1 MPAHIR
7 KRLALVTFAIVLS
20 LVIGTGGF
28 VVIEGYPLVDAFYMS
43 LITVATVGYTE
54 VHPLS
59 TAGRIFNSA
68 LILFGVTTLF
78 LGVAAMAQTV
88 IELELSGYFPKRRIK
103 KMIEN
108 LKDHYIVC
116 GFGRVGRGAAAELK
130 RSGVPFIIVDRSEAK
145 VDRAMRDGL
154 LAGLGDST
162 LDATLREVGIER
174 ARGLIAALA
183 TDADNLFL
191 TISAKTL
198 NPMLNVAARV
208 VEEEAEEKF
217 RRAGADAVFA
227 TYTITGSRLAQSIL
241 RPHVV
246 HFLDLATMDTGL
258 KVSIEQVRVGESS
271 EFVSKSLRQIQLRR
285 EVGVIVLAIR
295 RAGGEMLFNPD
306 PEAEIR
312 AGDHLIAMG
321 TEEQLAKMNQ
331 LMAEAHA

>member
-1 MPAHIR
+1 MLHIR
-7 KRLALVTFAIVLS
+7 RRMALVVAAVGAS
-20 LVIGTGGF
+20 LLIGTVGF
-28 VVIEGYPLVDAFYMS
+28 VVIDGYPLFDAFYMAV
-43 LITVATVGYTE
+43 ITVATVGYSE
-54 VHPLS
+54 IRPLS
-59 TAGRIFNSA
+59 PAGRVFNSF
-68 LILFGVTTLF
+68 LILFGVTALLF
-78 LGVAAMAQTV
+78 GVGAMTQTI
-88 IELELSGYFPKRRIK
+88 IELELSGYFPKRRMK

-130 RSGVPFIIVDRSEAK
+130 RSGAPFIIIDRSDAK
-145 VDRAMRDGL
+145 VDRAMRSGL
-154 LAGLGDST
+154 LAALGDAT
-162 LDATLREVGIER
+162 LDATLREVGIAK

-198 NPMLNVAARV
+198 NPTLNVAARV
-208 VEEEAEEKF
+208 VEDEAEQKF

-227 TYTITGSRLAQSIL
+227 TYTITGSRLAQAIL

-246 HFLDLATMDTGL
+246 QFLEIATMESGL

-295 RAGGEMLFNPD
+295 RASGDMLFNPD

-312 AGDHLIAMG
+312 AGDFLIAMG
-321 TEEQLAKMNQ
+321 TEDQLTRMNQ

>member
-1 MPAHIR
+1 MPHIR
-7 KRLALVTFAIVLS
+7 RRLAVVAAAIVVS
-20 LVIGTGGF
+20 LLTGTAGF
-28 VVIEGYPLVDAFYMS
+28 VLIEGYPVFDAFYMS
-43 LITVATVGYTE
+43 LITVATVGYME

-59 TAGRIFNSA
+59 VAGRVFNSV

-78 LGVAAMAQTV
+78 LGVGAMAQTA
-88 IELELSGYFPKRRIK
+88 IEIELSGYFPKRRMR

-130 RSGVPFIIVDRSEAK
+130 RSGVPFIIIDRSEAK
-145 VDRAMRDGL
+145 VDRAMREGV
-154 LAGLGDST
+154 LAALGDAT
-162 LDATLREVGIER
+162 LDPTLREVGIAR

-198 NPMLNVAARV
+198 NPTLNVATRV
-208 VEEEAEEKF
+208 VEEEAEAKF

-246 HFLDLATMDTGL
+246 QFLEVATMDSGM

-271 EFVSKSLRQIQLRR
+271 EFVSKSLRQMQLRR

-295 RAGGEMLFNPD
+295 RATGDMLFNPD

-312 AGDHLIAMG
+312 AGDYLIAMG
-321 TEEQLAKMNQ
+321 TEDQLAKMNQ

>member
-1 MPAHIR
+1 MPHIR
-7 KRLALVTFAIVLS
+7 RRMALVAAAVGAS
-20 LVIGTGGF
+20 LLIGTIGF
-28 VVIEGYPLVDAFYMS
+28 MVIDGYPLFDAFYMAV
-43 LITVATVGYTE
+43 ITVATVGYSE
-54 VHPLS
+54 IRPLS
-59 TAGRIFNSA
+59 EAGRAFNIF
-68 LILFGVTTLF
+68 LILFGVTALLF
-78 LGVAAMAQTV
+78 GVGAMTQTI
-88 IELELSGYFPKRRIK
+88 IELELGGYFPKRRMK
-103 KMIEN
+103 RMIEN
-108 LKDHYIVC
+108 LKDHFIVC

-130 RSGVPFIIVDRSEAK
+130 RSGVPFIIVDRSDLKIE
-145 VDRAMRDGL
+145 RAMRAGM
-154 LAGLGDST
+154 LAAIGDAT
-162 LDATLREVGIER
+162 LDATLREVGIAR

-198 NPMLNVAARV
+198 NPTLNVAARV
-208 VEEEAEEKF
+208 VEDEAEQKF

-227 TYTITGSRLAQSIL
+227 TYTITGSRLAQAIL

-246 HFLDLATMDTGL
+246 QFLEVATMESGQ

-295 RAGGEMLFNPD
+295 RASGDMMYNPD

-312 AGDHLIAMG
+312 AGDYLIAMG
-321 TEEQLAKMNQ
+321 TEDQLARMNQ

>member
-1 MPAHIR
+1 MPHIR
-7 KRLALVTFAIVLS
+7 TRFAMVAAAVGAS
-20 LVIGTGGF
+20 LLIGTIGF
-28 VVIEGYPLVDAFYMS
+28 MLIEGYPAFDAFYMS
-43 LITVATVGYTE
+43 LISVTTVGYME

-59 TAGRIFNSA
+59 GPGRVFNSI
-68 LILFGVTTLF
+68 LILVGVTSLFFGV
-78 LGVAAMAQTV
+78 GVMTQTI
-88 IELELSGYFPKRRIK
+88 IELELSGYFPRRRMK
-103 KMIEN
+103 KMIAN
-108 LKDHYIVC
+108 LSEHYIVC

-130 RSGVPFIIVDRSEAK
+130 RAGVPFIIIDRNEAK
-145 VDRAMRDGL
+145 IDRAMRDGL
-154 LAGLGDST
+154 LAALGDAT
-162 LDATLREVGIER
+162 LDQNLREVGIEK

-198 NPMLNVAARV
+198 NPTLNVATRV

-246 HFLDLATMDTGL
+246 QFLEVATMANGL
-258 KVSIEQVRVGESS
+258 RVSIEQVRVGESS
-271 EFVSKSLRQIQLRR
+271 EFVSKSLRQMQLRR
-285 EVGVIVLAIR
+285 EVGVVVLAIR
-295 RAGGEMLFNPD
+295 RSSGEMLFNPD

-312 AGDHLIAMG
+312 AGDYLIAMG
-321 TEEQLAKMNQ
+321 TEDQLAKMNQ

>member
-1 MPAHIR
+1 MPHIR
-7 KRLALVTFAIVLS
+7 RRLALVAGAIVAL
-20 LVIGTGGF
+20 LVIGTAGF
-28 VVIEGYPLVDAFYMS
+28 VVIEGYPIFDGFYMS
-43 LITVATVGYTE
+43 LMTITTVGYME
-54 VHPLS
+54 VHPLG
-59 TAGRIFNSA
+59 TAGRVFNSF
-68 LILFGVTTLF
+68 LIFFGVTTL
-78 LGVAAMAQTV
+78 LLSIGAMTQTT
-88 IELELSGYFPKRRIK
+88 IELELGGYFPKRRMK
-103 KMIEN
+103 RMIEN

-130 RSGVPFIIVDRSEAK
+130 RSGVPFIIIDRSETK

-154 LAGLGDST
+154 LAALGDAT
-162 LDATLREVGIER
+162 LDPTLREVGIAK

-198 NPMLNVAARV
+198 NPTLNVATRV
-208 VEEEAEEKF
+208 VEEEAEAKF

-246 HFLDLATMDTGL
+246 HFLEVATMDSGL

-295 RAGGEMLFNPD
+295 RASGDMLFNPD

-312 AGDHLIAMG
+312 AGDYLIAMG
-321 TEEQLAKMNQ
+321 TEDQLAKMNE
-331 LMAEAHA
+331 LMAEATA

>member
-1 MPAHIR
+1 MPHIR
-7 KRLALVTFAIVLS
+7 TRFALVAAAVGAS
-20 LVIGTGGF
+20 LLIGTIGF
-28 VVIEGYPLVDAFYMS
+28 IWIEAYSPFDAFYMA
-43 LITVATVGYTE
+43 LISVTTVGYME

-59 TAGRIFNSA
+59 AAGRVFNSF
-68 LILFGVTTLF
+68 LILFGVTSLF
-78 LGVAAMAQTV
+78 FGVGVMTQTI
-88 IELELSGYFPKRRIK
+88 IELELSGYFPRRRMN
-103 KMIEN
+103 KMIAN

-130 RSGVPFIIVDRSEAK
+130 RSGVPFIIVDRNDAK
-145 VDRAMRDGL
+145 IDRAMRDGM
-154 LAGLGDST
+154 LAALGDAT
-162 LDATLREVGIER
+162 LDQNLREVGISK

-198 NPMLNVAARV
+198 NPTLNVAARV

-246 HFLDLATMDTGL
+246 QFLEVATMASGL

-295 RAGGEMLFNPD
+295 RASGDMVFNPD

-312 AGDHLIAMG
+312 AGDYLIAMG
-321 TEEQLAKMNQ
+321 TEDQLAKMNQ